1 MLALRAIICAFSC
14 FSAVPMPKNSW
25 DDSGMRYMM
34 AAFPL
39 VGVLVGAL
47 WWLWGW
53 AVATLALGPV
63 LKGVGYALIP
73 VLVTGGIHLDGL
85 ADVIDAQSSHA
96 SPERKREILKDPHI
110 GAFAAMG
117 IACYLMAFAALA
129 SELDARQ
136 ALQMCCIP
144 IISRCL
150 SGFATVT
157 LRTSKREG
165 MLATEQAS
173 ADAGVVRLVLALVW
187 LATSIGL
194 AVLAPGA
201 ALLATIAS
209 LAVLASVRH
218 LAMTQ
223 FGGMSGDLAGYL
235 LQMVEL
241 AILAALV
248 VAGRL
253 W

>member
-14 FSAVPMPKNSW
+14 FSAVPMPRNSW
-25 DDSGMRYMM
+25 NDRGMRYMM

-39 VGVLVGAL
+39 VGALIGAL
-47 WWLWGW
+47 WWAWGHI
-53 AVATLALGPV
+53 VAGMSLGPL
-63 LKGVGYALIP
+63 LKGVGYALVP

-96 SPERKREILKDPHI
+96 SPERKREILKDPHV
-110 GAFAAMG
+110 GAFAIIG
-117 IACYLMAFAALA
+117 ICSYLMTFAALA
-129 SELDARQ
+129 SELNARE
-136 ALQMCCIP
+136 ALQLCCIP
-144 IISRCL
+144 VISRCL
-150 SGFATVT
+150 SGLATVT
-157 LRTSKREG
+157 LRASRREG

-173 ADAGVVRLVLALVW
+173 ADTGTVRVILDIVW
-187 LATSIGL
+187 LAASI
-194 AVLAPGA
+194 VLFLLGPWPA
-201 ALLATIAS
+201 ALATIAS
-209 LAVLASVRH
+209 LAALVLVWR
-218 LAMTQ
+218 LAMSQ

-241 AILAALV
+241 AMLASLV

>member
-14 FSAVPMPKNSW
+14 FSAVPMPRDSW

-39 VGVLVGAL
+39 VGVLIGAL
-47 WWLWGW
+47 WWAWGLL
-53 AVATLALGPV
+53 VANMALGPV

-96 SPERKREILKDPHI
+96 SPERKREILKDPHV
-110 GAFAAMG
+110 GAFAIIG
-117 IACYLMAFAALA
+117 ICSYLMAFAALA
-129 SELDARQ
+129 SELDARG
-136 ALQMCCIP
+136 ALQLCCVP

-150 SGFATVT
+150 SGLATVT
-157 LRTSKREG
+157 FRTSKREG

-173 ADAGVVRLVLALVW
+173 ADAGTVRLVLAIVW
-187 LATSIGL
+187 LAASITL
-194 AVLAPGA
+194 AVLGLWPA
-201 ALLATIAS
+201 ALATIAS
-209 LAVLASVRH
+209 MAVLVAVWH
-218 LAMTQ
+218 LSMSQ

-235 LQMVEL
+235 LQIVEL
-241 AILAALV
+241 AMLASLV